1 MKKQRKKACMILPPV
16 LALAVVAGSTGAE
29 KVSATKN
36 MPPDLE
42 GMDIHIVQWWD
53 DFWSRE
59 PENNYEEDLRDYRDR
74 LQELCGFSFHFDNI
88 GVQGEAYVEKLSSS
102 IAAGEPI
109 GQICALE
116 ASWVPAFINAQMMA
130 PLDTLVE
137 KDRYHW
143 PVGCDFTK
151 EKWNKGVM
159 EATTV
164 GGHVYGMSTEHTPG
178 YVIFFNKRLLQEA
191 GYGVDELYDLQR
203 DGKWNWSKFEE
214 VLQACTREAGSDG
227 SGRTWGIAGD
237 YVDYY
242 TTALYASG
250 ADPVAKTATGRFA
263 NQIDSGKVI
272 KTLTWAD
279 EMWEKYSVPEPAE
292 TSLDRFKKGEVA
304 MWIGEESVREELD
317 DLKEVLGLVIF
328 PCPDG
333 KELIA
338 VEREV
343 VMFIPSTY
351 DEETAKKIALA
362 YDMLTDP
369 VPGYE
374 EGDAWKE
381 RYYSKYADP
390 KVVDQTLNRMRNGRS
405 TQRLE
410 MYVTGLQDEFEN
422 GFLRDIAVGK
432 LHVSEA
438 IEAHKPA
445 WDDLIAKENAALDDH
460 YENVGRTEAPTEA
473 PTIVPTEEPTEALT
487 EAPTEAGTEEKPNE
501 TLVAPT
507 EAASD
512 TKGNNIWPFVICG
525 AVILLGA
532 VAGVILKRSRSRKD

>member
-1 MKKQRKKACMILPPV
+1 M
-16 LALAVVAGSTGAE
+16 
-29 KVSATKN
+29 
-36 MPPDLE
+36 
-42 GMDIHIVQWWD
+42 
-53 DFWSRE
+53 
-59 PENNYEEDLRDYRDR
+59 
-74 LQELCGFSFHFDNI
+74 LQETFKFTIHTDNI
-88 GVQGEAYVEKLSSS
+88 GLQGEAYVEKLSSS

-130 PLDTLVE
+130 PLDTLVTLVE
-137 KDRYHW
+137 KYRYRW
-143 PVGCDFTK
+143 PVGCDFTQ

-279 EMWEKYSVPEPAE
+279 EMWKKYSVPEPAE

-317 DLKEVLGLVIF
+317 DLKEVLGFVMF

-362 YDMLTDP
+362 YDLLTDP
-369 VPGYE
+369 VHCLVDGP
-374 EGDAWKE
+374 DA
-381 RYYSKYADP
+381 S
-390 KVVDQTLNRMRNGRS
+390 
-405 TQRLE
+405 
-410 MYVTGLQDEFEN
+410 GLQQAF
-422 GFLRDIAVGK
+422 R
-432 LHVSEA
+432 LH
-438 IEAHKPA
+438 
-445 WDDLIAKENAALDDH
+445 DLPQNLGQCTLLYD
-460 YENVGRTEAPTEA
+460 
-473 PTIVPTEEPTEALT
+473 IVP
-487 EAPTEAGTEEKPNE
+487 
-501 TLVAPT
+501 
-507 EAASD
+507 
-512 TKGNNIWPFVICG
+512 IIVIHG
-525 AVILLGA
+525 HPPLRRSLLHKYISC
-532 VAGVILKRSRSRKD
+532 VLHRPICSSRSDNASRLYACRGQMYLYGRC